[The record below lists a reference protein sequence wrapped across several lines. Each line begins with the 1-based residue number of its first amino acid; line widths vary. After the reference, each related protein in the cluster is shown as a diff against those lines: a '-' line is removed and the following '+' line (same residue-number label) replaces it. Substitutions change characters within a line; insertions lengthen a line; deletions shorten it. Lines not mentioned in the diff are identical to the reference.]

1 MAKFRIDDFQFS
13 ETAGL
18 RVKHAQRAGMRL
30 LAEVGILSHGK
41 EVYREALDLNNGD
54 QRYRLAQS
62 ANSMHP
68 GDWET
73 WLAGAAIQVG
83 DAVEASPRKR
93 QRTPKDPVEPA
104 SDEAP
109 RLDAGRKDIADL
121 ASETWSA
128 LQHYNDPPTLFR
140 RGAERLRLIHTP
152 FMTEALTADRLLYE
166 LGRAASWFKIDKA
179 TGQSLPALV
188 PAHVVKDLLAS
199 PEVPLPE
206 LSRITRVPVF
216 APDGSLQTQAGY
228 HPRSH
233 TYFYPEAGLSLREVP
248 EHPGD
253 DDVAAAKAALHR
265 IMQDFPFVATSDK
278 AHALAYVLLPFARDL
293 IDGPTPLHLFE
304 APTPGTGKGLLAESL
319 TMVALGDAYELTS
332 ELESNAEWRKTITT
346 LLHQSRPVIWIDN
359 VRHKLDASSLA
370 KALTDPV
377 WSDRLLGS
385 NTSVSIPVRC
395 VWLATGNNVRMS
407 DELSRRTIRIRMDA
421 RVDRPWLRQG
431 FAIGNLRQY
440 VRQHRGELI
449 WACLTLIQH
458 WIAQGQPVPSCTPLG
473 SYERWSSVIG
483 GILESAGVHGFL
495 EDMEEF
501 YANAD
506 ADSTPARDFVNQWFA
521 RYGNATMMAKDL
533 LDIAV
538 GIDGLELRGHSDRAI
553 RVSLGIMVSGLKDRV
568 FGGLRVTSVG
578 ESHRAGLWKIEK
590 VADETG
596 ESTNLDE
603 SLNAGARKNRREKNS
618 ESLHRD
624 SPDSLDSPHSL
635 APHKNPPNDTDSDG
649 GVNDGCWERVMETAG
664 RVSPDVDDMPP
675 LDNIYADALVKHG
688 DDNYEED
695 TV

>member
-1 MAKFRIDDFQFS
+1 MAKVQINDFQFS

-30 LAEVGILSHGK
+30 LAEVGIISHGQ

-54 QRYRLAQS
+54 LRYRLARS
-62 ANSMHP
+62 AGNMHP

-73 WLAGAAIQVG
+73 WLAGAAIQIG

-128 LQHYNDPPTLFR
+128 LQHYNHPPTLFR
-140 RGAERLRLIHTP
+140 RGAERLRLLHTP
-152 FMTEALTADRLLYE
+152 FMTEALTADRLTYE
-166 LGRAASWFKIDKA
+166 LGRAVCWYKIDRD
-179 TGQSLPALV
+179 TGQSRPALV

-216 APDGSLQTQAGY
+216 APDGSLQTQAGH

-233 TYFYPEAGLSLREVP
+233 TYFHPEAGLSIREVP
-248 EHPGD
+248 AHPRD

-265 IMQDFPFVATSDK
+265 MTQDFPFVATSDK

-293 IDGPTPLHLFE
+293 IGGPTPLHLFE
-304 APTPGTGKGLLAESL
+304 APTPGTGKGLLAEIL
-319 TMVALGDAYELTS
+319 TMVALGDAYELTA
-332 ELESNAEWRKTITT
+332 EVESNAEWRKTITT

-370 KALTDPV
+370 KGLTDPV

-407 DELSRRTIRIRMDA
+407 DELSRRTIRIRLDA

-440 VRQHRGELI
+440 VREHRGELI
-449 WACLTLIQH
+449 WACLTMIRN
-458 WIAQGQPVPSCTPLG
+458 WIAQGQPAPSCQPLG

-483 GILESAGVHGFL
+483 GILASAGVQGFL

-506 ADSTPARDFVNQWFA
+506 ADSTPARDLVNQWFA
-521 RYGNATMMAKDL
+521 
-533 LDIAV
+533 
-538 GIDGLELRGHSDRAI
+538 
-553 RVSLGIMVSGLKDRV
+553 
-568 FGGLRVTSVG
+568 
-578 ESHRAGLWKIEK
+578 
-590 VADETG
+590 
-596 ESTNLDE
+596 
-603 SLNAGARKNRREKNS
+603 
-618 ESLHRD
+618 
-624 SPDSLDSPHSL
+624 
-635 APHKNPPNDTDSDG
+635 
-649 GVNDGCWERVMETAG
+649 
-664 RVSPDVDDMPP
+664 
-675 LDNIYADALVKHG
+675 
-688 DDNYEED
+688 
-695 TV
+695 